1 MKKGND
7 KNLPNSINQLQKLGK
22 SLNNIDC
29 TFWCKAL
36 ATAKLVTQPIVKPKM
51 LTFLK
56 LSDFDNNRTSSDKW
70 GEIVEIAKFNK
81 FDFRLK

>member
-1 MKKGND
+1 
-7 KNLPNSINQLQKLGK
+7 
-22 SLNNIDC
+22 
-29 TFWCKAL
+29 
-36 ATAKLVTQPIVKPKM
+36 M